1 MQWSKARKQV
11 EDLFAVS
18 VSGRVRLR
26 TTGYHK
32 FHDGEGRY
40 WITVDGRE
48 IVSMPHWIWAW
59 YGWEEAPPPD
69 RTKEFAEYMAMAAKG
84 GLGHSMRRYLA
95 LSIDEILTS
104 EDVFVRALGML
115 DRRLGKR
122 RLRALDLKNAHP
134 LVRLFHRFR
143 CEAEGIRVDDPT
155 ETIETGHLREPVWP
169 HFTGRE
175 EARRIKKERAARADA
190 RLDAAKRTRKLGPL
204 LTRIH
209 RGELA
214 TDQLDNAAVAREI
227 HAGFNAA
234 VDRDSLLTTLR
245 AIDARS
251 KLLGS
256 GPHAR
261 GVVELAKSAAE
272 WVRPLDRWRPK
283 SHNPDRQFSSLA
295 RHLLATYDVPLFMDR
310 AWTHGTALEQ
320 AWFKHLG
327 AGRNIRTAE
336 GLPVP
341 LTKKMAHCFLQA
353 PATYSIGAAFRWGQ
367 TLALGGDRRLSD
379 ALRETRL
386 AREFRDDEF
395 WLSVIRFFI
404 RNPMLDPAQVNPIVD
419 YLWNERFEPRLVF
432 VGQGV
437 AREIGPAQPNLS
449 MRGRT
454 VAALL
459 REVEEW
465 HRRLGREVSGG
476 RLQWAKSALGDF
488 RFVEG
493 QESSRNMKIWRIRE
507 LLSSQELIAEGR
519 RMHHCVSSYAG
530 SCHAGRCSIWSM
542 ELETENG
549 VEPLLTIEVGGGA
562 NDIRQVRGLRNRG
575 ATEKEKEVIRRWALQ
590 EKLGSELLR

>member
-11 EDLFAVS
+11 EDMFAES
-18 VSGRVRLR
+18 VKGRVRLHA
-26 TTGYHK
+26 TCYHEH
-32 FHDGEGRY
+32 HDEEGRY

-59 YGWEEAPPPD
+59 YGWGDGQAPPQD

-84 GLGHSMRRYLA
+84 GLGRSMGRYHA
-95 LSIDEILTS
+95 LSIDEILAS

-122 RLRALDLKNAHP
+122 RLRALDLKEAHP
-134 LVRLFHRFR
+134 LVRAFHRLR
-143 CEAEGIRVDDPT
+143 CEAEGIRVDGPT
-155 ETIETGHLREPVWP
+155 AVIETGHLREPVWP
-169 HFTGRE
+169 HDPGRA
-175 EARRIKKERAARADA
+175 EARRIKREKAARADA

-204 LTRIH
+204 LTKIH

-214 TDQLDNAAVAREI
+214 AGQLDNAVAREI
-227 HAGFNAA
+227 HAGFEAA
-234 VDRDSLLTTLR
+234 ADRDSLLAMLR

-256 GPHAR
+256 APHAR
-261 GVVELAKSAAE
+261 GVVELAKSAAD
-272 WVRPLDRWRPK
+272 WIRPLDGWRPK
-283 SHNPDRQFSSLA
+283 THNADRQFSSLA
-295 RHLLATYDVPLFMDR
+295 RHLLAAYDVPLFMDK
-310 AWTHGTALEQ
+310 AWTHGTAREQ
-320 AWFKHLG
+320 GWFKHLG

-341 LTKKMAHCFLQA
+341 LTKKMAHGFLQA
-353 PATYSIGAAFRWGQ
+353 PETYSIGAAFRWGQ
-367 TLALGGDRRLSD
+367 TLALGGDRRLAD

-395 WLSVIRFFI
+395 WVSVIRFFI
-404 RNPMLDPAQVNPIVD
+404 RNPMLDPAQVHPIVD
-419 YLWNERFEPRLVF
+419 YLWNERFEPRVIF
-432 VGQGV
+432 VDRGV
-437 AREIGPAQPNLS
+437 AREVGPAQPNLS

-459 REVEEW
+459 REVDEW
-465 HRRLGREVSGG
+465 HRRLGREVAGG
-476 RLQWAKSALGDF
+476 RLQWKKSAVRDF

-519 RMHHCVSSYAG
+519 RMHHCVSSYAA
-530 SCHAGRCSIWSM
+530 SCHAGRCSIWSVDV
-542 ELETENG
+542 ETEDG
-549 VEPLLTIEVGGGA
+549 AEALLTIEVGHDA
-562 NDIRQVRGLRNRG
+562 
-575 ATEKEKEVIRRWALQ
+575 
-590 EKLGSELLR
+590 